1 MACEQLH
8 DNIVNLNLHES
19 FILSKTDL
27 PIDVL
32 DDECYGSED
41 GASGLSTWKIPAVD
55 HTNSLDCFKVD
66 KLLKNSKSE
75 GQKKMADFFNID
87 AQAYPSNPYATL
99 NKETLFSALVS
110 KRVKDDH
117 GVNLSLDIPDL
128 PDDVSLF
135 KWQIPATESYDWIDY
150 KSHRFNDLKSMTSQF
165 DSKVRKPLFPCES
178 ISSWNVSLRKFVF
191 FKEHR

>member
-1 MACEQLH
+1 MIVVLKQPRKTSETCDQLQ
-8 DNIVNLNLHES
+8 DNIVNLNLHEN

-41 GASGLSTWKIPAVD
+41 GASATGLTWKIPAFD
-55 HTNSLDCFKVD
+55 HANTLDCFNVE
-66 KLLKNSKSE
+66 KLLKNFKSE

-87 AQAYPSNPYATL
+87 AQQTSLGSNVYGNL
-99 NKETLFSALVS
+99 NKETLFSALIS

-128 PDDVSLF
+128 PEDVSLF

-150 KSHRFNDLKSMTSQF
+150 KSTRFNDLKSMTSEF
-165 DSKVRKPLFPCES
+165 DSKVLKQLGVFN
-178 ISSWNVSLRKFVF
+178 SSS
-191 FKEHR
+191 